1 MLCIQEPLGN
11 DGLRYLI
18 HRFVLDDNTFSPKII
33 FYFIHLKMLFFF
45 LFLKDSKA
53 YFHLLNQIAP
63 KSDRDGGHAVAID
76 LSGFNVSDLKK
87 KLVLYTVVIVH
98 VT

>member
-1 MLCIQEPLGN
+1 MRTLFPLK
-11 DGLRYLI
+11 L
-18 HRFVLDDNTFSPKII
+18 F
-33 FYFIHLKMLFFF
+33 FILSILKYYFF

-63 KSDRDGGHAVAID
+63 KSDRDGGRAVAID
-76 LSGFNVSDLKK
+76 LSGFNVSDFFFKK

-98 VT
+98 AI